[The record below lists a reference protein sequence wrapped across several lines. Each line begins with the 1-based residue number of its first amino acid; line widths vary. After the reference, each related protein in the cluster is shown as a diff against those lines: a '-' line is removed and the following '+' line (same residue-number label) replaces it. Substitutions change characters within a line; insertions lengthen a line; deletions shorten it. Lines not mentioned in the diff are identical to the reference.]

1 MSRLLQVHL
10 SEKCNLKCKHC
21 YQEGE
26 DCGSYIDLQSFS
38 TLLEQFKEITLATGE
53 KDMVLNLTGGEPLL
67 FNNILDY
74 IDLARSKGIIDI
86 RLLTNGLLL
95 TKELLEQFKQ
105 RNIKLQVSIEG
116 NRECNDFIRGKG
128 TYDKILEKISLAKS
142 LDIPLLV
149 SYTLNGLNCQYVS
162 EVIDKVYKAGAR
174 GIWFDR
180 VIPFN
185 DNLPIMTEEQFIFTM
200 QAISIKQK
208 EYQGTNFNVQL
219 QRGLQFF
226 FDNKCS
232 GCYHCSVINRAFTV
246 LSNGD
251 VLPCRRMPIILG
263 NFKQNTLLEI
273 YKTNQC
279 RKVEQAINT
288 IPDECKDCEYSRY
301 CNGGTRCLTYTLLRT
316 LNRGDIYCPIL
327 VLKKLESR

>member
-10 SEKCNLKCKHC
+10 SERCNLKCKHC
-21 YQEGE
+21 YQEGK
-26 DCGSYIDLQSFS
+26 DCSSYIDLQSFS
-38 TLLEQFKEITLATGE
+38 ILLDQFKEITIATGE

-67 FNNILDY
+67 FKNILDY
-74 IDLARSKGIIDI
+74 IDLAHSKGIADI

-95 TKELLEQFKQ
+95 TKELLERFKQ

-142 LDIPLLV
+142 VGIKLLV
-149 SYTLNGLNCQYVS
+149 SYTLNGFNCQYVS
-162 EVIDKVYKAGAR
+162 EVIDEVYKAGAR

-185 DNLPIMTEEQFIFTM
+185 DNLPVMTEEQFIFTM

-208 EYQGTNFNVQL
+208 EYHDSDDFKVLL

-226 FDNKCS
+226 FDNNCN
-232 GCYHCSVINRAFTV
+232 GCYHCSGINRAFTV
-246 LSNGD
+246 LSDGD
-251 VLPCRRMPIILG
+251 ILPCRRMPIILG
-263 NFKQNTLLEI
+263 NFKQQTLLEI
-273 YKTNQC
+273 YKSSYC
-279 RKVEQAINT
+279 SKLKEIINT
-288 IPDECKDCEYSRY
+288 APD
-301 CNGGTRCLTYTLLRT
+301 
-316 LNRGDIYCPIL
+316 
-327 VLKKLESR
+327 